1 MFHITYAA
9 THVYVIFAIGM
20 AFRRALRLSFG
31 STRSLASMKTPAP
44 ISKAHTILL
53 SSGSG
58 DADFVALHPSGKPHI
73 TNTPAA
79 PRSDGENLDDLDGN
93 DAEETVAIGPLGV
106 EYGGPTRGG
115 KLKEPTRFGDWE
127 RKGRCSDF

>member
-1 MFHITYAA
+1 MALRRVLRLAA
-9 THVYVIFAIGM
+9 AGSRRSLVSKQPSVTQS
-20 AFRRALRLSFG
+20 RALMQQRFIS
-31 STRSLASMKTPAP
+31 SAP
-44 ISKAHTILL
+44 Q
-53 SSGSG
+53 

-73 TNTPAA
+73 TNSPAV
-79 PRSDGENLDDLDGN
+79 PVSDDLD
-93 DAEETVAIGPLGV
+93 DDEEEETVAIGPSGV

>member
-1 MFHITYAA
+1 MQKPTTLYKAA
-9 THVYVIFAIGM
+9 MQT
-20 AFRRALRLSFG
+20 RLYSNG
-31 STRSLASMKTPAP
+31 SK
-44 ISKAHTILL
+44 
-53 SSGSG
+53 

-73 TNTPAA
+73 TTTSV
-79 PRSDGENLDDLDGN
+79 SDDVDDDE
-93 DAEETVAIGPLGV
+93 DDTEDMVAIGPSGV

>member
-1 MFHITYAA
+1 MALRRVLSLAA
-9 THVYVIFAIGM
+9 GP
-20 AFRRALRLSFG
+20 RRAL
-31 STRSLASMKTPAP
+31 ASMQTPVTV
-44 ISKAHTILL
+44 SKAVAQSHLF

-58 DADFVALHPSGKPHI
+58 DADFVALHPSDKPHI

-79 PRSDGENLDDLDGN
+79 PESHDLEDLGDD
-93 DAEETVAIGPLGV
+93 DAEETVAVGPLGV

>member
-1 MFHITYAA
+1 MAQRGIRRVSSLVAA
-9 THVYVIFAIGM
+9 RTHKPG
-20 AFRRALRLSFG
+20 ALIRE
-31 STRSLASMKTPAP
+31 TRQPVQLRFF
-44 ISKAHTILL
+44 
-53 SSGSG
+53 SSGPT

-79 PRSDGENLDDLDGN
+79 VSEDVDDLD
-93 DAEETVAIGPLGV
+93 DDDDVEDMVAIGPSGA